1 MTWLSVH
8 IDVLRDYGTIIRDYG
23 SILLGLIGIGLLW
36 WRSHSADRQARSSQ
50 VQIDLAHA
58 QMELAR
64 QDSLV
69 DRYQK
74 SADMLG
80 NAVMSS
86 RTGGVYAL
94 KRLAVDHPEQY
105 HVQVMELLCAFVR
118 SPPPS
123 TNDQP
128 GGQREDVRAALEV
141 IGYRSESALKIERA
155 ARFRV
160 DLSGASLT
168 GARIP
173 NSNFDGALFID
184 ADLTGVFA
192 LDATFL
198 AANFTRT
205 TMTDGNFTQAIF
217 DRSRF
222 HAKMSGS
229 SFINASL
236 RSTIIRGDASHADLI
251 KANLTDAMLVGTDL
265 TKAALDHAVLTRAR
279 FETPLNLALAASTSA
294 WDLPPERRGAETTA
308 SIAGL
313 CRVTQDQ
320 LDTATAA
327 PDGPPI
333 FEIGTTDV
341 VTGAPLVW
349 KTD

>member
-1 MTWLSVH
+1 
-8 IDVLRDYGTIIRDYG
+8 
-23 SILLGLIGIGLLW
+23 
-36 WRSHSADRQARSSQ
+36 
-50 VQIDLAHA
+50 
-58 QMELAR
+58 
-64 QDSLV
+64 
-69 DRYQK
+69 
-74 SADMLG
+74 MLG
-80 NAVMSS
+80 NVVMSS

-128 GGQREDVRAALEV
+128 GVQREDVRAALEV
-141 IGYRSESALKIERA
+141 IGYRSESALEIERA

-173 NSNFDGALFID
+173 NANFDGALFVN

-192 LDATFL
+192 LDATFH
-198 AANFTRT
+198 AANFTGT
-205 TMTDGNFTQAIF
+205 TMTDGNFTQAKF

-222 HAKMSGS
+222 HAKMSRS

-236 RSTIIRGDASHADLI
+236 RSTMIRGDASHADLI
-251 KANLTDAMLVGTDL
+251 KANLTDAMLVGTNL
-265 TKAALDHAVLTRAR
+265 TSATLHDSVLTRAR
-279 FETPLNLALAASTSA
+279 FESPLNLALAVNTSA
-294 WDLPPERRGAETTA
+294 WELPLEWKGDETAA
-308 SIAGL
+308 SVAGL

-320 LDTATAA
+320 LDTATAD
-327 PDGPPI
+327 PDGPPT
-333 FEIGTTDV
+333 FHIGTTDM
-341 VTGAPLVW
+341 VTGAPIVW
-349 KTD
+349 NTD